1 MMKMSR
7 YTIELRY
14 LIEGNYDLG
23 LKNYPIFDESYRE
36 QLNNKIIQHYY
47 FREIGFETEAL
58 FKNRLNQKMNE
69 IMPYYNQMYES
80 SKLKIDPL
88 STIDLEEVFSR
99 KSKTTGEGTS
109 STSGT
114 GNNTNN
120 FNSTDTTDYG
130 KISKF
135 SDIAQAQTTPN
146 EILNDKYLTS
156 ATVDDGQDKNTNTGT
171 NTSQTESTT
180 SGTSTDERNLD
191 EDTTLTRK
199 GNNGTASES
208 ELLNMYRETFLNI
221 DMMVIEDLSELFLG
235 IW

>member
-1 MMKMSR
+1 MSR

-23 LKNYPIFDESYRE
+23 LKDYPIFDESYRE

-130 KISKF
+130 KVSKF

-180 SGTSTDERNLD
+180 SGTSTDKRNLD

-221 DMMVIEDLSELFLG
+221 DMMIIDDLDELFLG

>member
-1 MMKMSR
+1 MSR

-135 SDIAQAQTTPN
+135 SDIAQAQTSPN

-208 ELLNMYRETFLNI
+208 ELLNLYRETFLNI
-221 DMMVIEDLSELFLG
+221 DMMVIEDLSDLFLG

>member
-1 MMKMSR
+1 MSR

-23 LKNYPIFDESYRE
+23 LKDYPIFDESYRE

-88 STIDLEEVFSR
+88 STVDLEEVFSR

-180 SGTSTDERNLD
+180 SGTSTDKRNLD

-221 DMMVIEDLSELFLG
+221 DMMIIDDLDELFLG

>member
-1 MMKMSR
+1 MSQ

-23 LKNYPIFDESYRE
+23 LKDYPIFDESYRE

-221 DMMVIEDLSELFLG
+221 DMMIIDDLDELFLG

>member
-1 MMKMSR
+1 MSR

-23 LKNYPIFDESYRE
+23 LKDYPIFDESYRG

-180 SGTSTDERNLD
+180 SGTSTDKRNLD

-221 DMMVIEDLSELFLG
+221 DMMIIDDLDELFLG

>member
-1 MMKMSR
+1 MSR

-14 LIEGNYDLG
+14 LIEGNYDVG
-23 LKNYPIFDESYRE
+23 LKDYPIFDESYRE

-180 SGTSTDERNLD
+180 SGTSTDKRNLD

-221 DMMVIEDLSELFLG
+221 DMMIIDDLDELFLG

>member
-1 MMKMSR
+1 MSR

-23 LKNYPIFDESYRE
+23 LKDYPIFDESYRE

-199 GNNGTASES
+199 GNNGIASES

-221 DMMVIEDLSELFLG
+221 DMMIIDDLDELFLG

>member
-1 MMKMSR
+1 MSR

-23 LKNYPIFDESYRE
+23 LKDYPIFDESYRE

-221 DMMVIEDLSELFLG
+221 DMMIIDDLDELFLG

>member
-1 MMKMSR
+1 MSR

-180 SGTSTDERNLD
+180 SGTSTDERNLN

-221 DMMVIEDLSELFLG
+221 DMMIIDDLDELFLG

>member
-1 MMKMSR
+1 MSR

-23 LKNYPIFDESYRE
+23 LKDYPIFDELYRE

-88 STIDLEEVFSR
+88 STINLEEAFSR
-99 KSKTTGEGTS
+99 KSKTSGEGTS

-180 SGTSTDERNLD
+180 SGTSTDKRNLD

-221 DMMVIEDLSELFLG
+221 DMMIIDDLDELFLG

>member
-1 MMKMSR
+1 MSR

-23 LKNYPIFDESYRE
+23 LKDYPIFDESYRE

-109 STSGT
+109 STSET

-180 SGTSTDERNLD
+180 SGTSTDKRNLD

-221 DMMVIEDLSELFLG
+221 DMMIIDDLDELFLG

>member
-1 MMKMSR
+1 MSR

-120 FNSTDTTDYG
+120 FNSTDTTNYG

-180 SGTSTDERNLD
+180 SGTSTDKRNLD

-221 DMMVIEDLSELFLG
+221 DMMVIEDLSDLFLG

>member
-1 MMKMSR
+1 MSR

-23 LKNYPIFDESYRE
+23 LKDYPIFDEPYRE

-180 SGTSTDERNLD
+180 SGTSTDKRNLD

-221 DMMVIEDLSELFLG
+221 DMMIIDDLDELFLG

>member
-1 MMKMSR
+1 MSR

-23 LKNYPIFDESYRE
+23 LKDYPIFDESYRE

-58 FKNRLNQKMNE
+58 FKNRLNQKMLE

-221 DMMVIEDLSELFLG
+221 DMMIIDDLDELFLG

>member
-1 MMKMSR
+1 MSR

-14 LIEGNYDLG
+14 LIKGNYDLG
-23 LKNYPIFDESYRE
+23 LKDYPIFDESYRE

-180 SGTSTDERNLD
+180 SGTSTDKRNLD

-221 DMMVIEDLSELFLG
+221 DMMIIDDLDELFLG

>member
-1 MMKMSR
+1 MSR

-23 LKNYPIFDESYRE
+23 LKDYPIFDESYRE

-180 SGTSTDERNLD
+180 SGTSTDKRNLD

-221 DMMVIEDLSELFLG
+221 DMVIIDDLDELFLG

>member
-1 MMKMSR
+1 MSR

-23 LKNYPIFDESYRE
+23 LKDYPIFDESYRE

-80 SKLKIDPL
+80 SKLVIDPL
-88 STIDLEEVFSR
+88 STIDLEEVFSK
-99 KSKTTGEGTS
+99 KSKSTGEGTS

-114 GNNTNN
+114 GNNTSN

-130 KISKF
+130 KVSKF

-180 SGTSTDERNLD
+180 SGTSTDKRNLD

-221 DMMVIEDLSELFLG
+221 DMMIIDDLDELFLG

>member
-1 MMKMSR
+1 MSR

-23 LKNYPIFDESYRE
+23 LKDYPIFDESYRE

-88 STIDLEEVFSR
+88 STIDLEEVFTR

-180 SGTSTDERNLD
+180 SGTSTDKRNLD

-221 DMMVIEDLSELFLG
+221 DMMIIDDLDELFLG

>member
-1 MMKMSR
+1 MSR

-14 LIEGNYDLG
+14 LIEGNYELG
-23 LKNYPIFDESYRE
+23 LKDYPIFDESYRE

-221 DMMVIEDLSELFLG
+221 DMMIIDDLDELFLG

>member
-1 MMKMSR
+1 MSR

-23 LKNYPIFDESYRE
+23 LKDYPIFDESYRE

-88 STIDLEEVFSR
+88 STIDFEEVFSR

-221 DMMVIEDLSELFLG
+221 DMMIIDDLDELFLG

>member
-1 MMKMSR
+1 MSR

-23 LKNYPIFDESYRE
+23 LKDYSIFDESYRE

-180 SGTSTDERNLD
+180 SGTSTDKRNLD

-221 DMMVIEDLSELFLG
+221 DMMIIDDLDELFLG

>member
-1 MMKMSR
+1 MN
-7 YTIELRY
+7 LG
-14 LIEGNYDLG
+14 IEGNYDLG
-23 LKNYPIFDESYRE
+23 LKDYPIFDESYRE

-180 SGTSTDERNLD
+180 RGTSTDKRNLD

-221 DMMVIEDLSELFLG
+221 DMMIIDDLDELFLG

>member
-1 MMKMSR
+1 MSR

-80 SKLKIDPL
+80 AKLNIDPL
-88 STIDLEEVFSR
+88 STINLSETFNRNS
-99 KSKTTGEGTS
+99 SSTGSGTS

-114 GNNTNN
+114 GNNTSN

-130 KISKF
+130 KVSKF

-180 SGTSTDERNLD
+180 SGTSTDKRNLD

-221 DMMVIEDLSELFLG
+221 DMMIIDDLDELFLG

>member
-1 MMKMSR
+1 MSR

-23 LKNYPIFDESYRE
+23 LKDYPIFDESYRE

-109 STSGT
+109 TTSGT

-221 DMMVIEDLSELFLG
+221 DMMIIDDLDELFLG

>member
-1 MMKMSR
+1 MSR

-23 LKNYPIFDESYRE
+23 LKDYPIFDESYRE

-88 STIDLEEVFSR
+88 STIDLQEVFSR

-221 DMMVIEDLSELFLG
+221 DMMIIDDLDELFLG

>member
-1 MMKMSR
+1 MSR

-23 LKNYPIFDESYRE
+23 LKDYPIFDESYRE

-120 FNSTDTTDYG
+120 FNSTDTTGYG

-146 EILNDKYLTS
+146 EILNDRYLTS

-180 SGTSTDERNLD
+180 SGTSTDKRNLD

-221 DMMVIEDLSELFLG
+221 DMMIIDDLDELFLG

>member
-1 MMKMSR
+1 MSR

-23 LKNYPIFDESYRE
+23 LKDYPIFDESYRE

-120 FNSTDTTDYG
+120 FNSTDATDYG

-180 SGTSTDERNLD
+180 SGTSTDKRNLD
-191 EDTTLTRK
+191 EDT
-199 GNNGTASES
+199 TASES

-221 DMMVIEDLSELFLG
+221 DMMIIDDLDELFLG

>member
-1 MMKMSR
+1 MSR

-23 LKNYPIFDESYRE
+23 LKDYPIFDESYRE

-88 STIDLEEVFSR
+88 SNIDLEEVFSR

-221 DMMVIEDLSELFLG
+221 DMMIIDDLDELFLG

>member
-1 MMKMSR
+1 MSR

-23 LKNYPIFDESYRE
+23 LKDYPIFDESYRE

-146 EILNDKYLTS
+146 EILNDRYLTS

-180 SGTSTDERNLD
+180 SGTSTDKRNLD

-221 DMMVIEDLSELFLG
+221 DMMVIDELSELFLG

>member
-1 MMKMSR
+1 MSR

-14 LIEGNYDLG
+14 LIDGNYDLG
-23 LKNYPIFDESYRE
+23 LKDYPIFDESYRE

-199 GNNGTASES
+199 GNNGIASES

-221 DMMVIEDLSELFLG
+221 DMMIIDDLDELFLG

>member
-1 MMKMSR
+1 MSR

-23 LKNYPIFDESYRE
+23 LKDYPIFDDSYRE

-180 SGTSTDERNLD
+180 SGTSTDKRNLD

-221 DMMVIEDLSELFLG
+221 DMMIIDDLDELFLG

>member
-1 MMKMSR
+1 MSR

-23 LKNYPIFDESYRE
+23 LKDYPIFDESYRE

-199 GNNGTASES
+199 GNNASNPLCVIIVKKVCFIYVIQHKI
-208 ELLNMYRETFLNI
+208 LL
-221 DMMVIEDLSELFLG
+221 
-235 IW
+235 

>member
-1 MMKMSR
+1 MSR

-120 FNSTDTTDYG
+120 FNSTDTTNYG

>member
-1 MMKMSR
+1 MSR

-99 KSKTTGEGTS
+99 KSKTTGAGTS

-120 FNSTDTTDYG
+120 FNSTDTTGYG

-221 DMMVIEDLSELFLG
+221 DMMVIEDLSDLFLG

>member
-1 MMKMSR
+1 MSR

-23 LKNYPIFDESYRE
+23 LKDYPIFDDSYRE

-221 DMMVIEDLSELFLG
+221 DMMIIDDLDELFLG

>member
-1 MMKMSR
+1 MSR

-23 LKNYPIFDESYRE
+23 LKDYPIFDEPYRE

-221 DMMVIEDLSELFLG
+221 DMMIIDDLDELFLG

>member
-1 MMKMSR
+1 MSR

-23 LKNYPIFDESYRE
+23 LKDYPIFDESYRE

-99 KSKTTGEGTS
+99 KSKSTGEGTS

-114 GNNTNN
+114 GNNTSN

-130 KISKF
+130 KVSKF

-180 SGTSTDERNLD
+180 SGTSTDKRNLD